1 MEVEFAIGDLSK
13 AERFNPRWLTDPQAL
28 CKKRGARETG
38 EVGPFGLWVLAAGD
52 LTERTAVFFRVFRAN
67 SSSSSRLVVLMC
79 NDPTNSTFEA
89 QVYRPTFASF
99 VNVDIAR
106 TKTIALRTLVCV
118 CACVQQVILD
128 GALAWHE
135 RVRACRSTTPWWRA
149 SARAA
154 GRAS

>member
-1 MEVEFAIGDLSK
+1 MRPCRRRRRRSLQSDVEVEFAIGDLSK

-67 SSSSSRLVVLMC
+67 SNSSSSRLVVLMC

-106 TKTIALRTLVCV
+106 TKTIALRTLVRRV
-118 CACVQQVILD
+118 C
-128 GALAWHE
+128 
-135 RVRACRSTTPWWRA
+135 VRARVH
-149 SARAA
+149 AA
-154 GRAS
+154 GHRWSVGMA